1 MCSHTNKGLRFRAG
15 SIIGPQQAYLVQQ
28 ERRMH
33 MLGVCVIYV
42 SAYRMLLYTCPYA
55 AVHVSAYDDRAA
67 AGVSGAAED
76 TPAAT
81 RDMPAEIR
89 LLQQEICLLRYA
101 CCNKRYAC

>member
-1 MCSHTNKGLRFRAG
+1 M
-15 SIIGPQQAYLVQQ
+15 QQ

-42 SAYRMLLYTCPYA
+42 SAYRMLLYTCPHA

-89 LLQQEICLLRYA
+89 LLRQEICLLRYA